1 MTNKPYVPNS
11 NGRIP
16 LEHRLA
22 TAPMASTE
30 GVRHG

>member
-1 MTNKPYVPNS
+1 MTNKPYGPNT

>member
-1 MTNKPYVPNS
+1 MTNKPYGLNT

-16 LEHRLA
+16 LEYRLA
-22 TAPMASTE
+22 TVPMASTE